1 MAFEPITSS
10 ISQIQKCN
18 SRKKFSLNE
27 KTVKFNFYHQARWIM
42 SPNLLAFI
50 SQIYK
55 NVISRKKNQ
64 VFQIDLWNIKR
75 KVSSDSEKV
84 KGLK

>member
-55 NVISRKKNQ
+55 NVISRKKKIR
-64 VFQIDLWNIKR
+64 FFRLIYGTSK
-75 KVSSDSEKV
+75 EKFPQTQ
-84 KGLK
+84 KK